1 MLIKIKQEQMKQKKE
16 KSFTTETTTDQ
27 NAQHLENQQE
37 EIVSPGESPD
47 ELVPPDE
54 ISTSE
59 MQLKAQIATLQKM
72 YDDSNDAHLRL
83 MAEFDNYRKRTLRE
97 KAEMIKTAGESII
110 INLLPLIDDLER
122 GLKTAENATDV
133 EAMKQGMDLIYAKFI
148 AFLKQNGV
156 SSIDT
161 NDSTFDTAYHE
172 AITTIPAPTEE
183 QKGKIIDSVQKGY
196 MMRDKVIRYA
206 KVVVG
211 E

>member
-1 MLIKIKQEQMKQKKE
+1 MKQKKE
-16 KSFTTETTTDQ
+16 ELFTTETPTDQ
-27 NAQHLENQQE
+27 NTQHLEIQQE
-37 EIVSPGESPD
+37 EIVNSGESAD
-47 ELVPPDE
+47 ALVPPDE

-59 MQLKAQIATLQKM
+59 MQLKAQMAKLQKM
-72 YDDSNDAHLRL
+72 YDDLNDAHLRL

-97 KAEMIKTAGESII
+97 KTEMIKTAGESII

-133 EAMKQGMDLIYAKFI
+133 EAIKQGMDLIYAKFV

-156 SSIDT
+156 SPIDT
-161 NDSTFDTAYHE
+161 NDSIFDTAYHE
-172 AITTIPAPTEE
+172 AITTIPAPTEA

-206 KVVVG
+206 KVIIG